1 MWITAQPAGIMT
13 KAYLKYRTRI
23 TILSSLILLGWVI
36 LAARLFQIQ
45 IIDGNDYRIQGKRQ
59 AQVKVT
65 LPATRGIIYDRK
77 GLALTSNIIHYSI
90 GVHPAKIEDQ
100 DSLADFLSQLT
111 GKSPQHYLSRLESEK
126 PFIYLERNL
135 LNQECESLLDKQFAG
150 VVVEK
155 QVSRNY
161 PHQNIASQTLG
172 FIDVDG
178 KGIAG
183 IELKYDRFLKG
194 EAGWV
199 VKSADGLGKTQ
210 RKINYPVNQPAN
222 GADIY
227 LTIDLE
233 YQTLLQEELIRRIE
247 ETGARSAS
255 GILMNPQDG
264 SILAMASVPDY
275 DPGAPGNYPVEN
287 QKNRVITDQFEPGST
302 YKIVCATAA
311 LDQNTVTIDE
321 EFNCEGGKYSF
332 AGKIIEDWESFG
344 LLNFSQIIEQS
355 SNVGIIKIAE
365 RIGANSLYRYSRDY
379 GFGALT
385 NIGLVGET
393 SGILRNTSD
402 WTAIS
407 LAELSIGYEVGVTAL
422 QLTCAFATIANG
434 GILMKPRI
442 IDRIVSQ
449 DGVVVYSDRPEVVR
463 KVADQSCMRALSG
476 MLTKVVAT
484 GTGMTAGIPGW
495 LIAGKTGTAQK
506 FFNGRYSKSKYISN
520 FAGFFPADNPQ
531 IVGVFV
537 LDEPNIGYHW
547 GGIGAAPL
555 FKRVVQRIINLD
567 DDLLLVTVQQ
577 SDNQSSEITIPKI
590 ESTPRP
596 TENLVALSTVA
607 LVAQPVKN
615 TNNCTIP
622 DIRGMSLRK
631 ALKTIRIAGLI
642 PKFQGSGTVAW
653 QSPKPGLIVSPN
665 STCVIGLK

>member
-1 MWITAQPAGIMT
+1 M
-13 KAYLKYRTRI
+13 
-23 TILSSLILLGWVI
+23 
-36 LAARLFQIQ
+36 
-45 IIDGNDYRIQGKRQ
+45 
-59 AQVKVT
+59 
-65 LPATRGIIYDRK
+65 
-77 GLALTSNIIHYSI
+77 
-90 GVHPAKIEDQ
+90 
-100 DSLADFLSQLT
+100 
-111 GKSPQHYLSRLESEK
+111 
-126 PFIYLERNL
+126 
-135 LNQECESLLDKQFAG
+135 
-150 VVVEK
+150 
-155 QVSRNY
+155 
-161 PHQNIASQTLG
+161 
-172 FIDVDG
+172 DG

>member
-1 MWITAQPAGIMT
+1 MWITAPPAGIMT

-45 IIDGNDYRIQGKRQ
+45 IIDGNDYRIRGKRQ

-65 LPATRGIIYDRK
+65 LPATRGTIYDRK

-161 PHQNIASQTLG
+161 PHQHIASQTLG

-183 IELKYDRFLKG
+183 VELKYDRFLKG

-199 VKSADGLGKTQ
+199 IKSANGLGKTQ
-210 RKINYPVNQPAN
+210 REVSYPVNQPAN
-222 GADIY
+222 GADIH

-247 ETGARSAS
+247 ETGALSAS

-275 DPGAPGNYPVEN
+275 DPGAPGLYPVEN

-311 LDQNTVTIDE
+311 LDQNTVAIDE

-332 AGKIIEDWESFG
+332 AGKIIQDWENFG

-365 RIGANSLYRYSRDY
+365 RIGTNSLYRYSRDF

-393 SGILRNTSD
+393 SGILRNTPD

-449 DGVVVYSDRPEVVR
+449 DGIMIYSDRPEVVR
-463 KVADQSCMRALSG
+463 KVADQSVMRVLSG
-476 MLTKVVAT
+476 MLTKAVAT
-484 GTGMTAGIPGW
+484 GTGMKAGIPGW
-495 LIAGKTGTAQK
+495 SIAGKTGTAQK
-506 FFNGRYSKSKYISN
+506 FFNGRYSKSKYVSN
-520 FAGFFPADNPQ
+520 FAGFFPTDNPQ

-537 LDEPNIGYHW
+537 LDEPKNGYHW

-567 DDLLLVTVQQ
+567 DDLLLVTAQQ
-577 SDNQSSEITIPKI
+577 SDNQPSEINISKI

-607 LVAQPVKN
+607 LVTQSVRNP
-615 TNNCTIP
+615 NNCTIP

>member
-1 MWITAQPAGIMT
+1 MWITTQSAGIMT

-36 LAARLFQIQ
+36 LAVRLFQIQ

-65 LPATRGIIYDRK
+65 LPATRGTIYDRK

-90 GVHPAKIEDQ
+90 GVHPTKIEDQ

-155 QVSRNY
+155 QISRNY

-183 IELKYDRFLKG
+183 VELKYDRFLKG

-199 VKSADGLGKTQ
+199 IKSANGLGKTQ
-210 RKINYPVNQPAN
+210 REVSYPLNQPAN

-275 DPGAPGNYPVEN
+275 DPGAPGLYPVEN

-311 LDQNTVTIDE
+311 LDLNTVAIDE

-332 AGKIIEDWESFG
+332 AGKIIQDWENFG

-393 SGILRNTSD
+393 SGILRNTPD

-449 DGVVVYSDRPEVVR
+449 DGVVIYSDRPEVVR
-463 KVADQSCMRALSG
+463 KVADQSVMHALSG
-476 MLTKVVAT
+476 MLTKAVAT
-484 GTGMTAGIPGW
+484 GTGMKARIPGW
-495 LIAGKTGTAQK
+495 SIAGKTGTAQK
-506 FFNGRYSKSKYISN
+506 FSNGHYSKSNYISN

-555 FKRVVQRIINLD
+555 FKRIVQRIINLD
-567 DDLLLVTVQQ
+567 DDLLLVTAQQ
-577 SDNQSSEITIPKI
+577 SDNQPSEIPIPKT
-590 ESTPRP
+590 ELTPRP
-596 TENLVALSTVA
+596 TESLVALSTVA
-607 LVAQPVKN
+607 LVTQSVRN
-615 TNNCTIP
+615 TKNCTIP

-631 ALKTIRIAGLI
+631 ALKTIRVAGLI